1 MQQRGSAHRAQL
13 GHPDQAARGVED
25 LAGAWRPRRVSPVS
39 EEAQPPSALGR
50 RDAGVCRAE
59 NGAGARRRC
68 AAWPGSLMC
77 SRADPGR
84 RLPCRPPARPPPRA
98 QGRLPGSCLCDVSV
112 PAGGEGRR
120 AERPSLRGLVC
131 HRPVTLLRHQPEF
144 ALWPEVALPESGRR
158 FSWVM
163 VPGVGAVLNLGQLPS
178 WAGWLLL
185 VGVNQLLRPVTY
197 CLGLRSC
204 LQTAEYRPQSPE

>member
-1 MQQRGSAHRAQL
+1 MQGREWSRRPEKVCSLARQPYVLTCRPGA
-13 GHPDQAARGVED
+13 QAA
-25 LAGAWRPRRVSPVS
+25 L
-39 EEAQPPSALGR
+39 
-50 RDAGVCRAE
+50 
-59 NGAGARRRC
+59 
-68 AAWPGSLMC
+68 
-77 SRADPGR
+77 
-84 RLPCRPPARPPPRA
+84 PPARPPPRA
-98 QGRLPGSCLCDVSV
+98 QGRLPGSCLRDVSV

-120 AERPSLRGLVC
+120 AERPSLRGLAC

-185 VGVNQLLRPVTY
+185 VGVNSFCVQLRFV
-197 CLGLRSC
+197 
-204 LQTAEYRPQSPE
+204 